1 MERFFNKTKQI
12 IFSQQKGMFSSAM
25 VLSLMI
31 IVSRVFGFLRYRILA
46 GYFAKE
52 ELDIFFASF
61 RIPDLIFEILITGA
75 LTSSLIPIIVKYQKN
90 KKELEENVSSIFNI
104 ISLCLVVFVVVLFFL
119 LDKIMPVITP
129 GFDKQKI
136 QQVVFYSQ
144 ILLVGQLP
152 FLVIGNFITGI
163 AQANKVFIL
172 TAVAPVVYNIAIIL
186 STLVFYSQ
194 FHLMAPVIGVII
206 GALLFFL
213 VQLPLLSNLKFSI
226 SVLIKITSGVKEF
239 FKMIG
244 PRIMTVLVNQLDATI
259 DLTLTTLIG
268 SGAYTVFYLAQH
280 LQLLPVSVI
289 GIAYGQASLPYL
301 SEIYQ
306 QKNMDKFKKVI
317 VDSILSLLFFTI
329 PIMGFF
335 IFARTPLVRL
345 FFGGQK
351 FDWEA
356 TVQTATTLSY
366 FALSLPFHSAYY
378 FITRCFYAFLDTK
391 TPFIVSVGTIIL
403 NTALSI
409 YFIIYLKLSVTALA
423 ISFSIAAILN
433 VLILILLLAKRLKG
447 LYFRALTVE
456 SVKITTSMFISSFV
470 SYYMIKLLDGLVFDT
485 SRTINVFLLLLTS
498 GIVYVLLYLF
508 LSWFFNVR
516 EMYMVTKLL
525 LKAKE
530 YRKKFVELY
539 TSYE

>member
-1 MERFFNKTKQI
+1 
-12 IFSQQKGMFSSAM
+12 MFSSAL

-31 IVSRVFGFLRYRILA
+31 IVSRIFGFMRYRILA

-75 LTSSLIPIIVKYQKN
+75 LTTSLIPIIVKYQKN
-90 KKELEENVSSIFNI
+90 RKELEENVSSIFNI
-104 ISLCLVVFVVVLFFL
+104 ISLCLIVFVVILFFL
-119 LDKIMPVITP
+119 MERIMPMITP

-152 FLVIGNFITGI
+152 FLVTGNFITGI
-163 AQANKVFIL
+163 AQAHKIFIL
-172 TAVAPVVYNIAIIL
+172 TAIAPVVYNIAIIL
-186 STLVFYSQ
+186 STLFFYSQ

-206 GALLFFL
+206 GSLLFFV

-226 SVLIKITSGVKEF
+226 KLLIKITSGVKEF
-239 FKMIG
+239 FRMIG
-244 PRIMTVLVNQLDATI
+244 PRILTVLVNQIDATI
-259 DLTLTTLIG
+259 DLTLTTLKG

-317 VDSILSLLFFTI
+317 VDSLLSLLFFTI

-335 IFARTPLVRL
+335 VFARTPLVRL
-345 FFGGQK
+345 FYGGQK

-356 TVQTATTLSY
+356 TVQTAITLSY
-366 FALSLPFHSAYY
+366 FSLSLPFHASYY
-378 FITRCFYAFLDTK
+378 FITRCFYALLDTK
-391 TPFIVSVGTIIL
+391 TPFIVSVLTIAL

-409 YFIIYLKLSVTALA
+409 YFIVYLKLSVTALA
-423 ISFSIAAILN
+423 ISFSITAILN
-433 VLILILLLAKRLKG
+433 VLILLLLLAKKLKG
-447 LYFRALTVE
+447 LYFRAMIAEAT
-456 SVKITTSMFISSFV
+456 KISTSMFISSFV

-485 SRTINVFLLLLTS
+485 SRTINVFLLLLVS
-498 GIVYVLLYLF
+498 GMVYVLLYLF

-516 EMYMVTKLL
+516 EMYMVTNLL